1 MTIHSATGRWTAVA
15 LVFSLVFAL
24 AVAATAVAGG
34 RPERASGPTEASERA
49 LQDGV
54 QPDEAGYRFPIE
66 LSGAEWRDRLSDFEF
81 YILREKGTERAFTGE
96 YDGFYERGTYYSRA
110 TGQPLF
116 SSEHKYDSRTGW
128 PSFWQ
133 PIDPDAVL
141 YIPDHSFGMYRIEVV
156 DSSSGSHLG
165 HVFPDGPEPTG
176 MRYCINSAALIFVA
190 EGDEPPPLVRDYLER
205 FGDSG

>member
-1 MTIHSATGRWTAVA
+1 MNRQLGLIVKTAAAAA
-15 LVFSLVFAL
+15 LILVGALYVFASGQSEGT
-24 AVAATAVAGG
+24 AIPAARQTA
-34 RPERASGPTEASERA
+34 TEAE
-49 LQDGV
+49 G
-54 QPDEAGYRFPIE
+54 GYPIE
-66 LSGAEWRDRLSDFEF
+66 LSEFQWRERLSDFEY
-81 YILREKGTERAFTGE
+81 YILREKGTERAFSGE
-96 YDGFYERGTYYSRA
+96 YDGFYEPGIYYSRA

-141 YIPDHSFGMYRIEVV
+141 YKDDDSLWMRRIEVV

-176 MRYCINSAALIFVA
+176 RRYCINSAALLFVP
-190 EGDEPPPLVRDYLER
+190 EGQQPPPLVQDYLAR
-205 FGDSG
+205 FGTNAETD

>member
-1 MTIHSATGRWTAVA
+1 MSIYTAAGRWATVVTILTLASVTTA
-15 LVFSLVFAL
+15 F
-24 AVAATAVAGG
+24 AGG
-34 RPERASGPTEASERA
+34 RSERAPGPTEASEQA
-49 LQDGV
+49 LEERVEPEDA
-54 QPDEAGYRFPIE
+54 DFRYPIE
-66 LSGAEWRDRLSDFEF
+66 LSEAEWRARLSDFEY
-81 YILREKGTERAFTGE
+81 YILREKGTERAFSGE

-116 SSEHKYDSRTGW
+116 SSEHKYDSLTGW

-141 YIPDHSFGMYRIEVV
+141 YMPDHSFGMYRIEVV

-176 MRYCINSAALIFVA
+176 LRYCINSAALIFVA
-190 EGDEPPPLVRDYLER
+190 EGDEPPPLVREYLER